1 MARESESGLP
11 IEPVYGPDALTGWD
25 AEEKLG
31 EPGKYPFTRG
41 VYPTMYTGR
50 PWTMR
55 QYAGFGTAMES
66 NARYKQLIANG
77 TMGLSVAFDLPTQM
91 GHDSDAPIAS
101 GEVGKVGVAIDSID
115 DMRVLFGGIPLD
127 KVSTSMTINAP
138 AALLLLLYQ
147 LVAEEQ
153 GVSADKLTGTI
164 QNDVLKEYIARGTY
178 IFPPKPSLRLI
189 ADIFKYCKA
198 EIPKW
203 NTISISGYHMAEAGA
218 SPAQEIAFTLA
229 DGIEYVRTAVAA
241 GMDVDDFAPR
251 LSFFFVA
258 RTTILEE
265 VAKFRAAR
273 RIWARV
279 MKEEFGAKN
288 PKSLML
294 RFHTQTAG
302 VQLTAQQPE
311 VNLVRVAVQGL
322 GAVLGGTQSL
332 HTNSF
337 DEAIALPTDK
347 SARLALRTQQVLA
360 YETDVTATVDPF
372 AGSYVVEKMTDDVE
386 AAALELM
393 GKVEDLGG
401 AVNAIEHGF
410 QKSEI
415 ERSAY
420 RIAQETDSGERVV
433 VGVNRF
439 QLDEEEPYEPLRV
452 DPAIEAQQADRLAKL
467 RAERDQQAVDTALA
481 ALKKAA
487 EGEDNVLYPMK
498 DALRA
503 GRRWARCATRCA
515 RSGVRTC
522 PRTPSEPGRPLVRVP
537 AGDGGRPPGRAVGRS
552 ARRPEPA
559 QVAADALRSGPGPAH
574 VPVRPH
580 QEQARPVR
588 PECRPAHHPHR
599 LRHVRGVDAQRQ
611 QRPVR
616 SAEGVEEAYAV
627 HGPVRRPVPGPHRA
641 LGDRRPGLRR
651 QGRVPVAQP
660 QLPCRPAAPHLA
672 PVDAGRQLQHPR
684 GDRAPLLLVTVQQ
697 SGRGPARQH
706 RAQLPAQVVGVL
718 DAGVQALSARR

>member
-11 IEPVYGPDALTGWD
+11 IEPVYGPDALEGWD
-25 AEEKLG
+25 AARKLG
-31 EPGKYPFTRG
+31 EPGAYPFTRG
-41 VYPTMYTGR
+41 VYPSMYTGR

-55 QYAGFGTAMES
+55 QYAGFGTATES

-91 GHDSDAPIAS
+91 GHDSDAPIAH
-101 GEVGKVGVAIDSID
+101 GEVGKVGVAIDSVD

-153 GVSADKLTGTI
+153 GVPAGKLTGTI

-189 ADIFKYCKA
+189 ADIFRYCRA

-279 MKEEFGAKN
+279 MREEFGARD
-288 PKSLML
+288 PKSMML

-322 GAVLGGTQSL
+322 AAALGGTQSL

-372 AGSYVVEKMTDDVE
+372 AGSYVIETMTDDVE

-393 GKVEDLGG
+393 RKVEDLGG
-401 AVNAIEHGF
+401 AVAAIEHGF
-410 QKSEI
+410 QKREI
-415 ERSAY
+415 ERNAY

-452 DPAIEAQQADRLAKL
+452 DPAIEARQAERLAGL
-467 RAERDQQAVDTALA
+467 RAERDQGAVDTALA
-481 ALKKAA
+481 ALRKAA
-487 EGEDNVLYPMK
+487 AGEDNVLYPMK
-498 DALRA
+498 DALKARA
-503 GRRWARCATRCA
+503 T
-515 RSGVRTC
+515 
-522 PRTPSEPGRPLVRVP
+522 
-537 AGDGGRPPGRAVGRS
+537 VG
-552 ARRPEPA
+552 E
-559 QVAADALRSGPGPAH
+559 VCTALREVWGAY
-574 VPVRPH
+574 VPS
-580 QEQARPVR
+580 
-588 PECRPAHHPHR
+588 
-599 LRHVRGVDAQRQ
+599 DAF
-611 QRPVR
+611 
-616 SAEGVEEAYAV
+616 
-627 HGPVRRPVPGPHRA
+627 
-641 LGDRRPGLRR
+641 
-651 QGRVPVAQP
+651 
-660 QLPCRPAAPHLA
+660 
-672 PVDAGRQLQHPR
+672 
-684 GDRAPLLLVTVQQ
+684 
-697 SGRGPARQH
+697 
-706 RAQLPAQVVGVL
+706 
-718 DAGVQALSARR
+718 

>member
-11 IEPVYGPDALTGWD
+11 IEPVYGPAALEDWD
-25 AEEKLG
+25 PVEKLG
-31 EPGKYPFTRG
+31 EPGAYPFTRG
-41 VYPTMYTGR
+41 VYPSMYTGR

-55 QYAGFGTAMES
+55 QYAGFGTAVES

-91 GHDSDAPIAS
+91 GHDSDAAIAG
-101 GEVGKVGVAIDSID
+101 GEVGKVGVAIDSVD
-115 DMRVLFGGIPLD
+115 DMRVLFDGIPLD

-138 AALLLLLYQ
+138 ASLLLLMYQ
-147 LVAEEQ
+147 LVGEEQ
-153 GVSADKLTGTI
+153 GVPADQLTGTI

-189 ADIFKYCKA
+189 ADIFKYCRA

-279 MKEEFGAKN
+279 MKEEFGAEN

-322 GAVLGGTQSL
+322 AAVLGGTQSL

-372 AGSYVVEKMTDDVE
+372 AGSYVVERMTDDVE

-393 GKVEDLGG
+393 AKVEELGG
-401 AVNAIEHGF
+401 AVDAIERGF

-420 RIAQETDSGERVV
+420 RVAQETDSGERVV
-433 VGVNRF
+433 VGVNRYTI
-439 QLDEEEPYEPLRV
+439 DVEEPYEPLRV

-467 RAERDQQAVDTALA
+467 RAERDQRAVDAALA
-481 ALKKAA
+481 ALKRAA
-487 EGEDNVLYPMK
+487 EGTDNVLYPMK

-503 GRRWARCATRCA
+503 RAT
-515 RSGVRTC
+515 
-522 PRTPSEPGRPLVRVP
+522 
-537 AGDGGRPPGRAVGRS
+537 VG
-552 ARRPEPA
+552 E
-559 QVAADALRSGPGPAH
+559 VCDALREVWGT
-574 VPVRPH
+574 
-580 QEQARPVR
+580 
-588 PECRPAHHPHR
+588 
-599 LRHVRGVDAQRQ
+599 
-611 QRPVR
+611 
-616 SAEGVEEAYAV
+616 Y
-627 HGPVRRPVPGPHRA
+627 VPG
-641 LGDRRPGLRR
+641 D
-651 QGRVPVAQP
+651 VF
-660 QLPCRPAAPHLA
+660 
-672 PVDAGRQLQHPR
+672 
-684 GDRAPLLLVTVQQ
+684 
-697 SGRGPARQH
+697 
-706 RAQLPAQVVGVL
+706 
-718 DAGVQALSARR
+718 

>member
-1 MARESESGLP
+1 MARESGSARTTESGLP
-11 IEPVYGPDALTGWD
+11 IEPVYGPGDQEGWD
-25 AEEKLG
+25 PAERLG
-31 EPGKYPFTRG
+31 EPGRYPFTRG
-41 VYPTMYTGR
+41 VYPSMYTGR

-55 QYAGFGTAMES
+55 QYAGFGTATES

-138 AALLLLLYQ
+138 ASLLLLLYQ

-189 ADIFKYCKA
+189 ADIFKYCRA

-279 MKEEFGAKN
+279 MREEFGARS

-393 GKVEDLGG
+393 AKVEDLGG

-452 DPAIEAQQADRLAKL
+452 DPAIEAQQAERLARL
-467 RAERDQQAVDTALA
+467 RAERDQQAVDTALT

-503 GRRWARCATRCA
+503 RAT
-515 RSGVRTC
+515 
-522 PRTPSEPGRPLVRVP
+522 
-537 AGDGGRPPGRAVGRS
+537 VG
-552 ARRPEPA
+552 E
-559 QVAADALRSGPGPAH
+559 VCNALREVWGTY
-574 VPVRPH
+574 VPS
-580 QEQARPVR
+580 
-588 PECRPAHHPHR
+588 
-599 LRHVRGVDAQRQ
+599 DAF
-611 QRPVR
+611 
-616 SAEGVEEAYAV
+616 
-627 HGPVRRPVPGPHRA
+627 
-641 LGDRRPGLRR
+641 
-651 QGRVPVAQP
+651 
-660 QLPCRPAAPHLA
+660 
-672 PVDAGRQLQHPR
+672 
-684 GDRAPLLLVTVQQ
+684 
-697 SGRGPARQH
+697 
-706 RAQLPAQVVGVL
+706 
-718 DAGVQALSARR
+718 

>member
-1 MARESESGLP
+1 MTRESESGLP
-11 IEPVYGPDALTGWD
+11 IEPVYGPEALDGWQ

-31 EPGKYPFTRG
+31 APGAFPFTRG

-55 QYAGFGTAMES
+55 QYAGFGTAAES

-77 TMGLSVAFDLPTQM
+77 TAGLSVAFDLPTQM

-115 DMRVLFGGIPLD
+115 DMRVLFGGIPLGE
-127 KVSTSMTINAP
+127 VSTSMTINAP
-138 AALLLLLYQ
+138 ASLLLLLYQ

-153 GVSADKLTGTI
+153 GVPADKLTGTI

-273 RIWARV
+273 RIWAKV
-279 MKEEFGAKN
+279 MREEFGAKN

-386 AAALELM
+386 AVALELM
-393 GKVEDLGG
+393 AKVEDMGG
-401 AVNAIEHGF
+401 AVNAIERGF

-439 QLDEEEPYEPLRV
+439 RLDEEEPYEPLRV
-452 DPAIEAQQADRLAKL
+452 DPAIEAQQAARLAEL
-467 RAERDQQAVDTALA
+467 RAGRDRAAVDAALTE
-481 ALKKAA
+481 LKKAA
-487 EGEDNVLYPMK
+487 EGTDNVLYPMK
-498 DALRA
+498 EALRA
-503 GRRWARCATRCA
+503 RAT
-515 RSGVRTC
+515 
-522 PRTPSEPGRPLVRVP
+522 
-537 AGDGGRPPGRAVGRS
+537 VG
-552 ARRPEPA
+552 E
-559 QVAADALRSGPGPAH
+559 VCNALREVWGAY
-574 VPVRPH
+574 VPT
-580 QEQARPVR
+580 
-588 PECRPAHHPHR
+588 
-599 LRHVRGVDAQRQ
+599 DAF
-611 QRPVR
+611 
-616 SAEGVEEAYAV
+616 
-627 HGPVRRPVPGPHRA
+627 
-641 LGDRRPGLRR
+641 
-651 QGRVPVAQP
+651 
-660 QLPCRPAAPHLA
+660 
-672 PVDAGRQLQHPR
+672 
-684 GDRAPLLLVTVQQ
+684 
-697 SGRGPARQH
+697 
-706 RAQLPAQVVGVL
+706 
-718 DAGVQALSARR
+718 